1 VFATGI
7 LRNSRIILALS
18 LIAPVCAAAEFPD
31 YPVHKAR
38 EYDISTGTAGVTI
51 GIQPLEDL
59 SEQQNY
65 FHTELAP
72 KGFIPVF
79 VVIQNG
85 SHEESFLFDKT
96 KVRCGAD
103 DSNVATP
110 KEGSKAGKALA
121 ASAIPFVGIF
131 ASMQIIS
138 NASQVQQNFL
148 RKEMQSTTL
157 SPGASAHGFLYVPVP
172 KKTAR
177 QKIHLR
183 VPITRAGT
191 DDTFNLDL
199 EF

>member
-1 VFATGI
+1 
-7 LRNSRIILALS
+7 
-18 LIAPVCAAAEFPD
+18 VCAASEFPD
-31 YPVHKAR
+31 YPVYKAR
-38 EYDISTGTAGVTI
+38 EYDISTETAGVTI
-51 GIQPLEDL
+51 GIQPLEDI

-65 FHTELAP
+65 FHTGLAP

-79 VVIQNG
+79 VVIHNG
-85 SHEESFLFDKT
+85 SHEDSFLFDKT
-96 KVRCGAD
+96 KIRCGAD
-103 DSNVATP
+103 DLSVATP

-121 ASAIPFVGIF
+121 ASAVPFVGIF

-138 NASQVQQNFL
+138 NVSQIQQNL
-148 RKEMQSTTL
+148 LKKEVQSTTL
-157 SPGASAHGFLYVPVP
+157 SPGYSVHGFLYVPVP
-172 KKTAR
+172 KQAVR